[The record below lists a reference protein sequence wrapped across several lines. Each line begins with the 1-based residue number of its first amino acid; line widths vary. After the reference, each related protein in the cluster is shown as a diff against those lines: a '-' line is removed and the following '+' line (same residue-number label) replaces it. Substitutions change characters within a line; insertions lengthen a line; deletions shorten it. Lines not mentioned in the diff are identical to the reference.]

1 MINVKADE
9 IHRLLFTSFT
19 QNPTI
24 SLPSVNILYLSIL
37 SIFFQLAAQASCWS
51 ALALQAR
58 DRLFH
63 RKYLIQNER
72 CGEGDEERREDSRC
86 NLSNPTLSLHS
97 FILTVR
103 RSPLWYKC
111 LLAPAF
117 HCCKN
122 EKQLSPKTT
131 EHSLAKITPAFWTI
145 SLPSR
150 LKLDYFPP
158 NSSGTPVSIVFFK
171 TRHERAQS
179 TVVERQAIH
188 FTAISAYQQL
198 TLYTLKSVF
207 IFSILFSV
215 HLLRC

>member
-37 SIFFQLAAQASCWS
+37 SIFFQLAARQRYKPTIVCSTGNILNQS
-51 ALALQAR
+51 
-58 DRLFH
+58 
-63 RKYLIQNER
+63 ER

-86 NLSNPTLSLHS
+86 NFSNPTLSLHS

-117 HCCKN
+117 RCCKN

-131 EHSLAKITPAFWTI
+131 EQSLAKITPALGQFPYPHALNWITF
-145 SLPSR
+145 LPTVLALLSQSFS
-150 LKLDYFPP
+150 LKLGMSVRSQPQQ
-158 NSSGTPVSIVFFK
+158 SG
-171 TRHERAQS
+171 
-179 TVVERQAIH
+179 RQY
-188 FTAISAYQQL
+188 TSL
-198 TLYTLKSVF
+198 LY
-207 IFSILFSV
+207 
-215 HLLRC
+215 LRTSN